1 MKTREV
7 ILVGAGIAFGY
18 LLVGYL
24 KKAKNNSVTGT
35 TTTSTDAVV
44 SVIDQAKIDACN
56 KEADEYM
63 MTIRPM
69 AGADLGAMRKQKF
82 DACMEKSA

>member
-7 ILVGAGIAFGY
+7 ILLGAGIAVGY

-35 TTTSTDAVV
+35 TTTSTDVVV
-44 SVIDQAKIDACN
+44 SAIDQAKIDACN

-63 MTIRPM
+63 SLIRPM

-82 DACMEKSA
+82 DACMGKSA